1 MVEIL
6 RHDSRQHLRQ
16 EEGQHPG
23 RLWVAKEIARHDG
36 VVGDVEFAVLE
47 AVLHDLDGVGPLG
60 LVQHRQDQPGRE
72 GRVVSKEPVRVLAE
86 DHLAGASPRRAHA
99 VRAPFDEA
107 RLRQVRAREEDV
119 VHARRRRQ
127 AAPQGRARELTVLVE
142 EQEGQDRRE
151 PPESEGRPRHREPL
165 FVGRGVAHVAHHR
178 ERQVHHVGGGEVLGF
193 AQAQPLRPFVSVG
206 SVNEEAVVVR
216 VVALERVA
224 TLGMRMAVLAVAVV
238 AVGTP
243 VSDGLVARAAATFRL
258 EGGMV
263 RRERAYRGTEGGVRG
278 LFRRRHGRQ
287 AGVNG
292 FDEKCPPFF
301 RVS

>member
-151 PPESEGRPRHREPL
+151 PPNRRADHATANHCL
-165 FVGRGVAHVAHHR
+165 
-178 ERQVHHVGGGEVLGF
+178 LG
-193 AQAQPLRPFVSVG
+193 AASLMLHIIVNARSTMSVG
-206 SVNEEAVVVR
+206 VKSL
-216 VVALERVA
+216 ALLRLNRFGHLSA
-224 TLGMRMAVLAVAVV
+224 
-238 AVGTP
+238 
-243 VSDGLVARAAATFRL
+243 SAA
-258 EGGMV
+258 
-263 RRERAYRGTEGGVRG
+263 
-278 LFRRRHGRQ
+278 
-287 AGVNG
+287 
-292 FDEKCPPFF
+292 
-301 RVS
+301 